1 VKIIDISIPLNSPMP
16 IWPNSKGFKLS
27 WTKRLDL
34 GDACNNSVIECDAH
48 VGTHLDAPLHFI
60 EEGLSVENF
69 QLDILIGPCLVVY
82 LPKVTEIHANDLST
96 INISPDTTRLLIR
109 TDNSNLWD
117 SGITEFR
124 KNFVALTPDAA
135 QWIVDQGIQLLGVD
149 YLSAGSMQDGTL
161 THKILLGSDV
171 IILEGVNL
179 SQVMPDQYELICLP
193 LKISGAEG
201 SPARAILRKQTPK
214 NLF

>member
-1 VKIIDISIPLNSPMP
+1 MNIIDISIPLNSPMP

-27 WTKRLDL
+27 WTQRLDL
-34 GDACNNSVIECDAH
+34 GDACNNSVIECDTH

-60 EEGLSVENF
+60 EKGLGVEKF

-82 LPKVTEIHANDLST
+82 LPKHTEITADDFSA
-96 INISPDTTRLLIR
+96 INITPDITRLLIR
-109 TDNSNLWD
+109 TDNSDLWD
-117 SGITEFR
+117 SGITEF
-124 KNFVALTPDAA
+124 KEDFVALTPDAA
-135 QWIVDQGIQLLGVD
+135 QWIVDQDIQLLGVD
-149 YLSAGSMQDGTL
+149 YLSVGGMLDGAI

-193 LKISGAEG
+193 LKICGAEG
-201 SPARAILRKQTPK
+201 SPARAILRR
-214 NLF
+214 